1 MAISTYS
8 ELQTAVANWLDRDD
22 LSARIPEFVALA
34 ETRMN
39 RVLRIRI
46 MEKEQILSTI
56 GGSKRYLM
64 PTDYL
69 QMLAIKYNNTQI
81 ASTTLSVSINDS
93 ATSIT
98 LTDASSFSNSGTI
111 LLGTEQI
118 TYSGKVANVLTVSAR
133 GANGTSAASHTA
145 GATAVEIY
153 TTWGT
158 GSISTGAS
166 TIRTMQYITPEIMA
180 RTSTGTSTGLPQSY
194 TMRAGYLFLGPV
206 PDAVYTVEMTYY
218 AKIPALSDVATTN
231 TMLTDN
237 PDLYLYGSLLE
248 AEPFLMND
256 SRVQL
261 WATAFGEAV
270 NNLQL
275 QDDKD
280 SHSGTELRVMN
291 TGGYY

>member
-22 LSARIPEFVALA
+22 LDARIPEFITLA

-46 MEKEQILSTI
+46 MESVKIISTI
-56 GGSKRYLM
+56 SGSKRYLM

-69 QMLAIKYNNTQI
+69 QMLAIKYNNSQI
-81 ASTTLSVSINDS
+81 ASTTLNGDITDS

-98 LTDASSFSNSGTI
+98 LTDASSFSSSGTI
-111 LLGTEQI
+111 LAGTEQI
-118 TYSGKVANVLTVSAR
+118 TYSSIGGNVLTVSAR
-133 GANGTSAASHTA
+133 GVNSTTAAAHTSGVTIVEVYPDWTA
-145 GATAVEIY
+145 
-153 TTWGT
+153 

-180 RTSTGTSTGLPQSY
+180 RTNAGTSIGLPQSY
-194 TMRAGYLFLGPV
+194 TMRAGYMFLGPV
-206 PDAVYTVEMTYY
+206 PDAVYSIEMTYY
-218 AKIPALSDVATTN
+218 AKIASLTDAATTN
-231 TMLTDN
+231 SMLTNN
-237 PDLYLYGSLLE
+237 PDLYLYGALLE
-248 AEPFLMND
+248 AEPFIMND
-256 SRVQL
+256 ARVQL
-261 WATAFGEAV
+261 WATAFGEAI